1 MTWNS
6 NDYKEAIVYDSHR
19 HRYHTVLIPL
29 TQYYKL
35 TKELPNMAEKES
47 STHSVIITHE
57 TGKAYQL
64 AFPNSEGEVHW
75 IPKSCIVQLSIPDSE
90 GNAVATIHDWITKQK
105 GIG

>member
-1 MTWNS
+1 MVWNS
-6 NDYKEAIVYDSHR
+6 NDYRAIEVYDDHR

-29 TQYYKL
+29 TEP
-35 TKELPNMAEKES
+35 TRAEELHMAKKES
-47 STHSVIITHE
+47 STHDVIITHE

-90 GNAVATIHDWITKQK
+90 GNAIATIHDWITKQK
-105 GIG
+105 GVL